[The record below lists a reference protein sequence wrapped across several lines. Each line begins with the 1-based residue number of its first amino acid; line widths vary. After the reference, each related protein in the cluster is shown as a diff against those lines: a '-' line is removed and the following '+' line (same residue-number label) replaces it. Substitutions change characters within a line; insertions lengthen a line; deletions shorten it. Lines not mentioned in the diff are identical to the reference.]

1 MPTIE
6 KKEHDMSPGKEEDI
20 IVKAG
25 RFRIYFQNFYTI
37 ISLGNDLFTGILYL
51 AGSLVQT
58 FTDLDTLGMYL
69 YIFASFF
76 LLMRPILKIMH
87 NVFLYSEVEYRRK
100 ILGEDTVES
109 EDRAEGDSDKPTKE
123 VEIKSDSSDEGENKG
138 EKEEIEKDYNDD
150 YYEEKKKM
158 SRGTPYS
165 SFYAVCSTA
174 SLRCISASSSSLTLR
189 GRKHRISSSLY
200 PICRRR
206 SSIIIGRLIRL
217 GSFSNNSSN
226 SFRDRSSISSDS
238 A

>member
-6 KKEHDMSPGKEEDI
+6 TKEHDVSPGKEEDV

-25 RFRIYFQNFYTI
+25 RFRIYFRNYYTI

-58 FTDLDTLGMYL
+58 FTDLDTVGMYL

-87 NVFLYSEVEYRRK
+87 NVFLYSEEEYRRK

-150 YYEEKKKM
+150 YYEDEKK
-158 SRGTPYS
+158 
-165 SFYAVCSTA
+165 
-174 SLRCISASSSSLTLR
+174 
-189 GRKHRISSSLY
+189 
-200 PICRRR
+200 
-206 SSIIIGRLIRL
+206 
-217 GSFSNNSSN
+217 
-226 SFRDRSSISSDS
+226 DE
-238 A
+238 